1 MFVSLSTGCLYGL
14 PLRTRFCLAAN
25 AGFTGLELVVAGEAV
40 WRGSDYV
47 NSLTRAYRMPVRT
60 VHQALFHKHWRGVW
74 AGWILDA
81 VDLALR
87 VSAQHVVIHGPETTR
102 WESPFARRWLL
113 TLEMAL
119 RRLNGSGIRIALE
132 NDNWHSAKDKFKV
145 LANLPELV
153 AFAIK
158 YDLDLTYDTCHAVS
172 AGLDVIE
179 GWSIVAPRTAN
190 IHLSDC
196 KPGPAPFG
204 SSLLRSLYRDH
215 QLPGK
220 GTLPLTRLMQQLQTQ
235 PYTGALTMEV
245 SPAALHIYYP
255 PRLRKELAA
264 LVQFGIS

>member
-14 PLRTRFCLAAN
+14 PLRAVFGLAAG
-25 AGFTGLELVVAGEAV
+25 AGFAGLELVVAGDAS

-47 NSLTRAYRMPVRT
+47 NSLVRAYRLPIRT
-60 VHQALFHKHWRGVW
+60 VHQALFHKRWRGVW

-102 WESPFARRWLL
+102 WESPFAQRWLL

-132 NDNWHSAKDKFKV
+132 NDNWHSANDRHKV
-145 LANLPELV
+145 LANLPALV
-153 AFAIK
+153 AFAEK

-172 AGLDVIE
+172 AGVDVIE
-179 GWSIVAPRTAN
+179 GWSMVAPRTAN

-196 KPGPAPFG
+196 KPGPALIG
-204 SSLLRSLYRDH
+204 SPLLRSLFRDH

-220 GTLPLTRLMQQLQTQ
+220 GTLPLTGLMQQLQAQ
-235 PYTGALTMEV
+235 HYTGALTMEV
-245 SPAALHIYYP
+245 SPAALHLYAP
-255 PRLRKELAA
+255 SRLRKELAV